1 MSVFADFQVSGLF
14 PSIVG
19 GTGTAIKYFPRILGT
34 SGPGGGQ
41 SVAPSATSAAGQ
53 LVVPAN
59 GEVNGQN
66 LRVQIAGDV
75 LNFTGGTTYNVTLS
89 GNTGTV
95 AAPNYVV
102 LASTGAVG
110 AANTARAS
118 FNLDVVLFGTTLA
131 GNVGGYYNSVTQT
144 PAGVQTSKAQA
155 ALDNPL
161 TGVNFNA
168 GQSSPAGNGIAF
180 GLVVAVTFATS
191 VASNAANLYQF
202 QILGA

>member
-1 MSVFADFQVSGLF
+1 MSVINDFQVNGLF
-14 PSIVG
+14 PSVVG
-19 GTGTAIKYFPRILGT
+19 GAGTAIKFFPRLLGN
-34 SGPGGGQ
+34 SIGVQ
-41 SVAPSATSAAGQ
+41 SVAPSAASAAGQ
-53 LVVPAN
+53 LIVPAN

-66 LRVQIAGDV
+66 LRIQVAGDV
-75 LNFTGGTTYNVTLS
+75 LDFTGGTTYNVVLY

-95 AAPNYVV
+95 AAPNYVA

-110 AANTARAS
+110 AANAARAQ
-118 FNLDVVLFGTTLA
+118 FNLDVVLFGSTLA

-144 PAGVQTSKAQA
+144 PAGVQTSKAQQ

-161 TGVNFNA
+161 TGINFNA

-180 GLVVAVTFATS
+180 GLVVGVTFATS
-191 VASNAANLYQF
+191 VAQNSANLYQF